1 MLSTDITFS
10 DNLEELLERFS
21 NENDCS
27 LIIYCTA
34 GKLQIEIDGQQRL
47 IVPNDMVLC
56 TPELIVGNYLRSPD
70 MKCKTI
76 AIRKH
81 ALDDIFYL
89 CMREDIKWW
98 EKSKYLIHNPIIH
111 LNERQQELWQLFN
124 RLFQLYR
131 EDSRSELSENIRH
144 IFAQAAVYELLNWL
158 EVNMENQP
166 KEHKQ
171 SRQEILFRNFVKL
184 LQETKGCQ
192 REVRWYATQLA
203 VSPKYLSVAC
213 NAVAG
218 KPAQMLINEVTVQ
231 EIKRQL
237 RLTDRDVK
245 EICVQ
250 LNFPSLSFFCKYT
263 KQHLGMT
270 AHQYR
275 SSACKRPMPPTT
287 PSILPLLGNCE

>member
-56 TPELIVGNYLRSPD
+56 TPELIVGNYLHSPD
-70 MKCKTI
+70 MKCKVI

-81 ALDDIFYL
+81 ALDDILYV
-89 CMREDIKWW
+89 CMREDNNWW
-98 EKSKYLIHNPIIH
+98 EKSKYLVHHPVIH
-111 LNERQQELWQLFN
+111 LNERQQELGQLFN

-131 EDSRSELSENIRH
+131 EDNRSELSENIRR
-144 IFAQAAVYELLNWL
+144 IFAQAAIYELLNWL
-158 EVNMENQP
+158 EESIVQTPET
-166 KEHKQ
+166 EYKQ
-171 SRQEILFRNFVKL
+171 GRQAVLFRNFVRL
-184 LQETKGCQ
+184 LQETKGRQ
-192 REVRWYATQLA
+192 REVRWFANRLA
-203 VSPKYLSVAC
+203 VTPKYLSVAC
-213 NAVAG
+213 HAHSG
-218 KPAQMLINEVTVQ
+218 KTAQVLINDVAVQ
-231 EIKRQL
+231 EIKRLL
-237 RLTDRDVK
+237 RQTDKSVK

-250 LNFPSLSFFCKYT
+250 MNFPSLSFFCKYT

-270 AHQYR
+270 ANEYR
-275 SSACKRPMPPTT
+275 LACR
-287 PSILPLLGNCE
+287 SNGA